1 MSAALAIAP
10 DYLPPLAVNDNVR
23 LMSSHCR
30 GLLRLYS
37 GPRTEYLSKT
47 QTASKRVKSVVNGKT
62 SYSIYDANGALIY
75 IDQVTEG
82 KETTYVD
89 SSLGRWERR
98 AGAWAFKYTHSDHL
112 GTIQSATKQ
121 DGSIDFIEYSLPW
134 GQANNRDA
142 KNDNQARFTGHVDDT
157 GTDLIYMQARHYD
170 PRTKRFLSID
180 PVTFMDTGNPGY
192 FNRYSYTMNDPV
204 NNTDPDGRACV
215 PCVPVAIFL
224 LKEAGSEAVEQTTGV
239 PMPTVKNAGKFAG
252 KKALKTTRSLRG
264 RKSFKDATT
273 KNKANNNGKC
283 EFCNK
288 NEATQGDHIKPLND
302 FKKDVNAGKMT
313 KADAKDIANKADNN
327 AAACPSCNLSKGTKS
342 LGDGPNDFK
351 PPNPND
357 RIKDIMKDN

>member
-1 MSAALAIAP
+1 MRRRALGVRNTATAGKRKKIGTFVYDGNYRRVKQTIDGETIYSFYSQSGGLLYRFNAS
-10 DYLPPLAVNDNVR
+10 DATKTSEYVR
-23 LMSSHCR
+23 L
-30 GLLRLYS
+30 GNKTVARLKGS
-37 GPRTEYLSKT
+37 GPSYV
-47 QTASKRVKSVVNGKT
+47 ASFPH
-62 SYSIYDANGALIY
+62 
-75 IDQVTEG
+75 Q
-82 KETTYVD
+82 
-89 SSLGRWERR
+89 
-98 AGAWAFKYTHSDHL
+98 DHL
-112 GTIQSATKQ
+112 GSPVAATDSAGAILWREDFTPYGEKRQ
-121 DGSIDFIEYSLPW
+121 NPDG
-134 GQANNRDA
+134 N
-142 KNDNQARFTGHVDDT
+142 KDNEGFTGHIDDAASGLT
-157 GTDLIYMQARHYD
+157 YMQARYYD
-170 PRTKRFLSID
+170 PVLGRFLSND
-180 PVTFMDTGNPGY
+180 PVTFLDTGNPGY

-264 RKSFKDATT
+264 RKSFKDATA

-351 PPNPND
+351 PHSPND